1 MSRSLWLAACL
12 IAVTVGAQQLRA
24 DAAEKIAAGDA
35 ALAKFDL
42 DGAAGAY
49 REARELAPTDYE
61 SAWKLARALV
71 DKGTLTK
78 DRSAQKNFFAEA
90 EQLAREAIRLDPKQ
104 SKGHTYLAIAVG
116 KLALFEGG
124 KRKVTLS
131 DEVKAEVQKAIA
143 LDAQDDL
150 AYHVLGIWNREVAEL
165 NWVLRTFA
173 ELLYG
178 KLPEASLDAAITN
191 LRRAAELAPDVVP
204 HQVELGITL
213 ADARKW
219 ADAKAALDRALAM
232 PKAWVTDDYYKDVAK
247 RTLERVNAHLK

>member
-1 MSRSLWLAACL
+1 MNRSLFFAVCL
-12 IAVTVGAQQLRA
+12 IAVTAGAQPLWA
-24 DAAEKIAAGDA
+24 GAAEKIAAGDA

-42 DGAAGAY
+42 EGAITAY
-49 REARELAPTDYE
+49 REARQLAPDNYE
-61 SAWKLARALV
+61 SAWKLTRALV
-71 DKGTLTK
+71 DKSTLTK
-78 DRSAQKNFFAEA
+78 DRDAQKDLIIEA
-90 EQLAREAIRLDPKQ
+90 EKLAREAVQLDPKQ

-131 DEVKAEVQKAIA
+131 DEVKAEAQKAIN
-143 LDAQDDL
+143 LDPQDDL

-165 NWVLRTFA
+165 NWVLRKFA

-178 KLPEASLDAAITN
+178 KFPEASLDEAIRD
-191 LRRAAELAPDVVP
+191 LQRAAKLAPDIIP

-219 ADAKAALDRALAM
+219 ADAKAVLDRGVAM
-232 PKAWVTDDYYKDVAK
+232 PKAWVTDDYYKDMA
-247 RTLERVNAHLK
+247 RQALERVNSHLR

>member
-1 MSRSLWLAACL
+1 MSRSVWLVVWL
-12 IAVTVGAQQLRA
+12 IAAGIGAQQLRA
-24 DAAEKIAAGDA
+24 DVAEKVATGDA

-42 DGAAGAY
+42 DGAIAAY
-49 REARELAPTDYE
+49 REARQVAPADYE

-78 DRSAQKNFFAEA
+78 ERSGQKDFYMEA
-90 EQLAREAIRLDPKQ
+90 ERLAREAVRLDPKH
-104 SKGHTYLAIAVG
+104 SKGHTHLAIAVG

-124 KRKVTLS
+124 KRKVKLS
-131 DEVKAEVQKAIA
+131 DEVKAEVQKAID
-143 LDAQDDL
+143 LDPQDDL

-165 NWVLRTFA
+165 NWILRAFA

-178 KLPEASLDAAITN
+178 KLPEASLDTAISN
-191 LRRAAELAPDVVP
+191 FQHAAELAPDTIP

-219 ADAKAALDRALAM
+219 PEAKEPDSRAH
-232 PKAWVTDDYYKDVAK
+232 
-247 RTLERVNAHLK
+247 ER